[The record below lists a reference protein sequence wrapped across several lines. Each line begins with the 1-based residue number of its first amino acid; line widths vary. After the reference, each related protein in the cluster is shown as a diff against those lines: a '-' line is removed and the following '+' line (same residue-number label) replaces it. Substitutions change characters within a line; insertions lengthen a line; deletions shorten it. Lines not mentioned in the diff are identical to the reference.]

1 MTKRDRSVWQTRRY
15 TSAPQSAVVLVCA
28 GLLLFACAQTPTP
41 TIETIEFSIVSDP
54 STAPLLDELASFYQD
69 ERPNVTVKLAQAV
82 NAERALEAMRS
93 GSADLASV
101 SSLLDSAAAGQQF
114 WNRTF
119 ARDSIVIVTHP
130 TNPVGELT
138 LSQLRSIFQGQM
150 LKWTDLG
157 GPNVDAVPVSREDGS
172 GTRNGFESLVMGRR
186 EVSPTAVVMPSPEAV
201 VEYVSVT
208 PGAIG
213 YVSPAWLR
221 PSVNLVAVEGTTP
234 SPEAIEQG
242 EYVLARPFYF
252 VARAAPSGGLAEF
265 MDWVSAGNGQQI
277 IARDYA
283 PAP

>member
-1 MTKRDRSVWQTRRY
+1 MTKRDWSVWQTRRF
-15 TSAPQSAVVLVCA
+15 TPAPGSVVVLACA

-54 STAPLLDELASFYQD
+54 TTAPLLDELANSYQD
-69 ERPNVTVKLAQAV
+69 ERPNVTVNLAQAV
-82 NAERALEAMRS
+82 NAERALEAMQS
-93 GSADLASV
+93 GSADLASA
-101 SSLLDSAAAGQQF
+101 SSLLDSAAAGQPF
-114 WNRTF
+114 WNRIF

-138 LSQLRSIFQGQM
+138 LSQLRSIFQGQI

-157 GPNVDAVPVSREDGS
+157 GPDVDVVPASREDGS
-172 GTRNGFESLVMGRR
+172 GTRDGFESLVMGRR
-186 EVSPTAVVMPSPEAV
+186 EVSPTAVVMPSQEAV

-234 SPEAIEQG
+234 SPEAIEKG
-242 EYVLARPFYF
+242 RYVLARPFYF
-252 VARAAPSGGLAEF
+252 VARTAPSGGLAEF
-265 MDWVSAGNGQQI
+265 VDWVSVGNGRQI

>member
-1 MTKRDRSVWQTRRY
+1 MTTRDHSVRHARRH
-15 TSAPQSAVVLVCA
+15 TSVRQSFIALVCV
-28 GLLLFACAQTPTP
+28 GYLIFACAQTPTP

-54 STAPLLDELASFYQD
+54 STAPLLDELAKAYQD
-69 ERPNVTVKLAQAV
+69 ERPNVTVNLARAV
-82 NAERALEAMRS
+82 NSGRALEAMQS
-93 GSADLASV
+93 GNISLASV
-101 SSLLDSAAAGQQF
+101 SSLLDSTPASQPF

-130 TNPVGELT
+130 ANPVGELT
-138 LSQLRSIFQGQM
+138 LSQLRSIFQGQI
-150 LKWTDLG
+150 LSWTDLG
-157 GPNVDAVPVSREDGS
+157 GPDVDVVPVSREDGS

-186 EVSPTAVVMPSPEAV
+186 EVSPTAVVMPSQEAV
-201 VEYVSVT
+201 VEYVSMT

-242 EYVLARPFYF
+242 AYVLARPFYL
-252 VARAAPSGGLAEF
+252 VARVAPSGGLSEF
-265 MDWVSAGNGQQI
+265 VDWVSEGNGQRI
-277 IARDYA
+277 VARDYA